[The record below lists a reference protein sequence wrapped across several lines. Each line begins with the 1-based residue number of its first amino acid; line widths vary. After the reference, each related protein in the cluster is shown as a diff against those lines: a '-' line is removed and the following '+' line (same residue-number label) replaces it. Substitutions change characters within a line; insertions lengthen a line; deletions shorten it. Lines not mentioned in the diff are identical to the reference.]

1 MVQAPN
7 VPVIYAI
14 LACGINDNSKKRAF
28 YCHLWCAAQPDRNTK
43 GPDQLAQLITLGCHP
58 TAHAN

>member
-43 GPDQLAQLITLGCHP
+43 GPDQLAQL
-58 TAHAN
+58 